1 MAWEENSCICL
12 HMQLIAI
19 ILFNMGATPNKQRG
33 TKPDA
38 APYSFS
44 VKAKSKKKGKSQ
56 KGLERLRRA

>member
-1 MAWEENSCICL
+1 MKGGS
-12 HMQLIAI
+12 

-44 VKAKSKKKGKSQ
+44 VKAKKAKSKKGKN
-56 KGLERLRRA
+56 LRKA